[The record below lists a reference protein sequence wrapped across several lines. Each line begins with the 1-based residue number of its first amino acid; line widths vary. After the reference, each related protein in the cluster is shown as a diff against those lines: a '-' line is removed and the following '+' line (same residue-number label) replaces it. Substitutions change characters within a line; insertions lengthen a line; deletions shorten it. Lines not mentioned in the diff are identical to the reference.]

1 MRGSADPRVWS
12 CHVVATWCADVAK
25 LVVCAVLSTARFCFD
40 RQCSTRMA
48 ACASTTLRPS
58 PGETCSSFSTRTRHT
73 LVLHTKQGQS
83 RSLRLARRARS
94 GTPSKQGEVLLPSH
108 LSQLRNKLL
117 LFSDPSYPRN
127 NARPLQDRFFSA
139 SALPVFSDCK
149 LTESLLLSLELW
161 SAGARNLPEETRQGQ
176 GQGTRHI
183 FEK

>member
-1 MRGSADPRVWS
+1 MWWLPGAQMWRNSWYVLCSRLLASALIGSARRGWLLAPPRHCVPPLAKPAAPFL
-12 CHVVATWCADVAK
+12 HVRATRLFCIRSRGN
-25 LVVCAVLSTARFCFD
+25 LVLCDWREGRGAELRASRGRFC
-40 RQCSTRMA
+40 
-48 ACASTTLRPS
+48 
-58 PGETCSSFSTRTRHT
+58 
-73 LVLHTKQGQS
+73 S
-83 RSLRLARRARS
+83 RLTSANS
-94 GTPSKQGEVLLPSH
+94 GLTSAP
-108 LSQLRNKLL
+108 NKLL